1 MSKRVV
7 AFTGPSNSGKT
18 TTIVKVAQ
26 ILKSRYSL
34 AIIKHDPSDKGVFDK
49 EGKDSWKFTQ
59 TGAEVVVTS
68 PTRTTFFSQKHQE
81 IESIIKLVGDV
92 DLVIIEGLKT
102 MPFPRIAVFRNSL
115 DENYFP
121 QSNALAIDE
130 SIRLNDYSIPEHLD
144 ILDLNDTNALCAW
157 IESNAQ
163 VFKES

>member
-1 MSKRVV
+1 MPKRVV

-18 TTIVKVAQ
+18 TTIVKIAE
-26 ILKSRYSL
+26 ILKSKYRL

-68 PTRTTFFSQKHQE
+68 ATRTTFFSQKPKD
-81 IESIIKLVGDV
+81 IESIIELVGDV

-102 MPFPRIAVFRNSL
+102 MPFPRIAIFRNAL

-121 QSNALAIDE
+121 HSNALAVDNSVE
-130 SIRLNDYSIPEHLD
+130 LNKYTIPQNLD
-144 ILDLNDTNALCAW
+144 ILDLNNIEQLCDW
-157 IESNAQ
+157 IEKNA
-163 VFKES
+163 KLYERS

>member
-1 MSKRVV
+1 MPKRVV

-26 ILKSRYSL
+26 LLKSNYRL

-68 PTRTTFFSQKHQE
+68 PTRTTFFSQRPQE
-81 IESIIKLVGDV
+81 IDSIVKLVGDV

-102 MPFPRIAVFRNSL
+102 MPYPRIAIFRNTL

-121 QSNALAIDE
+121 YSNALAIDN
-130 SIRLNDYSIPEHLD
+130 SIELDKHTIPQNLD
-144 ILDLNDTNALCAW
+144 ILDLNNIEQLCEW
-157 IESNAQ
+157 IEKNA
-163 VFKES
+163 KIYEES

>member
-1 MSKRVV
+1 M
-7 AFTGPSNSGKT
+7 
-18 TTIVKVAQ
+18 
-26 ILKSRYSL
+26 
-34 AIIKHDPSDKGVFDK
+34 
-49 EGKDSWKFTQ
+49 
-59 TGAEVVVTS
+59 
-68 PTRTTFFSQKHQE
+68 
-81 IESIIKLVGDV
+81 
-92 DLVIIEGLKT
+92 VIIEGLKT